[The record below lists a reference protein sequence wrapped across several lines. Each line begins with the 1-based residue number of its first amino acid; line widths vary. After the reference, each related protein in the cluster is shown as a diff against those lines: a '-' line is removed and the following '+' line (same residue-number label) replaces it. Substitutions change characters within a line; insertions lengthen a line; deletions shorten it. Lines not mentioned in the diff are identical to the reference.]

1 MIGLLWLLLLLA
13 HHSFEK
19 DFLQLFWHETRYI
32 GSRNQKGEVMTKTQ
46 LMKKIA
52 VLESIN
58 DQLSAEVEYVDRLM
72 RLLGFSE
79 GLLTVKSTAQEI
91 IDNGYLEDEE

>member
-1 MIGLLWLLLLLA
+1 MEFATYGVGN
-13 HHSFEK
+13 H
-19 DFLQLFWHETRYI
+19 
-32 GSRNQKGEVMTKTQ
+32 KGAIMTKTQ

-91 IDNGYLEDEE
+91 LDNGYLEEE